1 MTTQFAVESWDPSY
15 GTPSALNEL
24 TESVDQVDL
33 DIEVEVDKWAPVNVG
48 EPQKPETV
56 VFIDGVRRFDA
67 HLWVGNGLE
76 AKQGICA
83 TVAAGAVRCTDTEAK
98 VEVIQIERALHTSAD
113 VTAPVELPNVSERYT
128 IKPTKD
134 DTPESLNFSVHNHMA
149 RVEDAVSEAFT
160 DEALVVYDGPLNQR
174 ETPAAVGYVK
184 TQHVQYLEGNALT
197 ALAQLEPGERTPVFL
212 VGNRFERYSWFMRLQ
227 NPIGPARSGIV
238 RLELPQTYSK
248 DIKEVIERADFVTA
262 VMPTYASAPHREAR
276 APQNLYPIA
285 GLERQMRWRLG
296 DRDILERGLRLAS
309 LVGQS

>member
-1 MTTQFAVESWDPSY
+1 MSTQFFVESWDPSY

-33 DIEVEVDKWAPVNVG
+33 DVEVEVDQWEPIDVG
-48 EPQKPETV
+48 ENIKPESV

-67 HLWVGNGLE
+67 HLWVGDGLE

-83 TVAAGAVRCTDTEAK
+83 TVAAGAVRCTAEEAK
-98 VEVIQIERALHTSAD
+98 IEVIQIERALHTSAE
-113 VTAPVELPNVSERYT
+113 VTEPVLLPNVSERYT

-149 RVEDAVSEAFT
+149 RIEDAISEQFL
-160 DEALVVYDGPLNQR
+160 DEDLVVYDGPLNQR
-174 ETPAAVGYVK
+174 ETPEAVGYVK

-197 ALAQLEPGERTPVFL
+197 ALSKLKPGERTPLFR
-212 VGNRFERYSWFMRLQ
+212 VGNRFERFSWFMRLQ
-227 NPIGPARSGIV
+227 NPMGPERSGIV
-238 RLELPQTYSK
+238 RIELPTTYSE
-248 DIKEVIERADFVTA
+248 DLGQIAERANYVTA
-262 VMPTYASAPHREAR
+262 VIPTYASAPHREAR

-309 LVGQS
+309 RVDA

>member
-1 MTTQFAVESWDPSY
+1 MTTQFHVESWDPTY
-15 GTPSALNEL
+15 GTPSALNEMS
-24 TESVDQVDL
+24 ESVDQIDL
-33 DIEVEVDKWAPVNVG
+33 DIEVEVDKWEPINVG
-48 EPQKPETV
+48 GLQKPEAA

-67 HLWVGNGLE
+67 HLWVGDGLE

-113 VTAPVELPNVSERYT
+113 VIAPVQLPNVSERYT

-134 DTPESLNFSVHNHMA
+134 DTPESLNFSVQNHMA
-149 RVEDAVSEAFT
+149 RIEDAIAESYL
-160 DEALVVYDGPLNQR
+160 DEDLVVYDGPLNQR
-174 ETPAAVGYVK
+174 ETPGAVGYVK

-197 ALAQLEPGERTPVFL
+197 ALGKLEPGERTPIFL

-227 NPIGPARSGIV
+227 NPMGPERSGIV
-238 RLELPQTYSK
+238 RLELPSSFSENIEAVT
-248 DIKEVIERADFVTA
+248 ERANYVTA
-262 VMPTYASAPHREAR
+262 VIPTYASAPHKEAR

-309 LVGQS
+309 RADV